1 MIKATRLKI
10 FGIIF
15 SILLLTSF
23 VSARLSNNR
32 EKKNIL
38 IGPNDTFDFIKGADV
53 SFLPQIGDLGGVYKE
68 NGIPQDPL
76 KIFKDHGFNYI
87 RLKLWHTPT
96 ENYNNLQK
104 ILYLAKRIKEREL
117 KFLLNFHYSDTWADP
132 GKQNKPAAWRGLS
145 FAVLKDSVYQY
156 TKKVMAALDAQ
167 QTLPEMV
174 QIGNE
179 ITPGMLWNDG
189 RVSGSYN
196 TPQQWR
202 NFGELIQ
209 AAIRGVRESCTA
221 GDSVRIMIHI
231 DRGGDNSGSRWFF
244 DNLLAQNVNFDI
256 IGLSFYP
263 WWHGTLNQ
271 LKANLS
277 DLAGRYGKPMVVVET
292 AYPWTLQWFDNRSNI
307 VGNAAQLHAGYP
319 ASIDG
324 QTNYLRDLMKIIR
337 NTKNQ
342 KGIGLFYWAPEY
354 ISIQPIGSSW
364 ENNAL
369 FDFYGNVLPSMDVF
383 IEKPIEQTPV
393 NITVQ
398 LNTATLM
405 DTLQEHHFVQLR
417 GEVVGISSN
426 TLPDGKK
433 ISWESD
439 SEIILKNI
447 GGDYW
452 ETTFQMY
459 PEDELSFKFWTGFNR
474 TQGTFQRLGWE
485 GPIIPTDGLTGNRRV
500 IVAGARDS
508 VIQVQYYN
516 STGDSKAQY
525 WQPFL
530 SKKDSIGIYFRVNL
544 GKIMASGRFKP
555 GVNGPVAVRGDVR
568 VSGGSLSWDES
579 RVHLQREEYRVNQ
592 GSFWSGA
599 TYLPLSAVKA
609 GDTLQYRFFIE
620 NDQGHGW
627 ENLVSNRKFIFSSQM
642 AQNPCDTTLHWV
654 YFDES
659 DATTHIK
666 PISREQLFDFQL
678 MQNYPNPFN
687 HQTRINYQ
695 LQGATFVNLK
705 IYDIQGKLVQTL
717 MKSQQSAGRYSVI
730 WNAQQE
736 DGRVLVSGIYL
747 IKLETA
753 AGFEMRRMVLLK

>member
-1 MIKATRLKI
+1 MTLTIY
-10 FGIIF
+10 
-15 SILLLTSF
+15 ILLLASLLS
-23 VSARLSNNR
+23 VRLSHHN
-32 EKKNIL
+32 EKKSS
-38 IGPNDTFDFIKGADV
+38 PNQLNDNYEFIKGADV
-53 SFLPQIGDLGGVYKE
+53 SFIPQISDLGGIYKE
-68 NGIPQDPL
+68 NEIPQDPL

-96 ENYNNLQK
+96 ENYNNLPK
-104 ILYLAKRIKEREL
+104 ILYMAKRIKDRDL

-132 GKQNKPAAWRGLS
+132 GRQTKPAAWRGLT
-145 FAVLKDSVYQY
+145 FAALKDSVYQY
-156 TKKVMAALDAQ
+156 TKKVMTALNAQ
-167 QTLPEMV
+167 KTLPDMV

-189 RVSGSYN
+189 RIGGSYN

-209 AAIRGVRESCTA
+209 AGIRGVQESSET

-231 DRGGDNSGSRWFF
+231 DRGGDNNSSRWFF
-244 DNLLAQNVNFDI
+244 DNLLAQNINFDI
-256 IGLSFYP
+256 IGLSYYP

-271 LKANLS
+271 LKTNLS
-277 DLAGRYGKPMVVVET
+277 DLAVRFGKPIVVVET

-307 VGNAAQLHAGYP
+307 VGSATQLHAGYP
-319 ASIDG
+319 ASVDG
-324 QTNYLRDLMKIIR
+324 QTNFLRELMKIVR

-342 KGIGLFYWAPEY
+342 KGLGLFYWAPEY
-354 ISIQPIGSSW
+354 ISVQPIGSSW

-369 FDFYGNVLPSMDVF
+369 FDFSGNVLPSMDVF
-383 IEKPIEQTPV
+383 IEKPIDQTPV

-405 DTLQEHHFVQLR
+405 DTLQEQHFVQLR
-417 GEVVGISSN
+417 GEVVGISTN

-433 ISWESD
+433 ITWESD

-474 TQGTFQRLGWE
+474 TKSTFQRLGWE
-485 GPIIPTDGLTGNRRV
+485 GPIIPADGLTGNRRV

-530 SKKDSIGIYFRVNL
+530 SKKDSIAIYFRVNM
-544 GKIMASGRFKP
+544 GKAAASNRFKP
-555 GVNGPVAVRGDVR
+555 GVDGPIAVRGDADVA
-568 VSGGSLSWDES
+568 GGRLSWAAS
-579 RVHLQREEYRVNQ
+579 RVHLQREEFSVND

-599 TYLPLSAVKA
+599 AYFSIGALKA

-620 NDQGHGW
+620 NDKGDGL
-627 ENLVSNRKFIFSSQM
+627 ENLVSNRKFIFSSTM
-642 AQNPCDTTLHWV
+642 VQNPHDTTLHWV

-659 DATTHIK
+659 DATTRIESNLSKGLNH
-666 PISREQLFDFQL
+666 FQL
-678 MQNYPNPFN
+678 MQNFPNPFN
-687 HQTRINYQ
+687 HQTTIRYY
-695 LQGATFVNLK
+695 LPTVTFVFLK
-705 IYDIQGKLVQTL
+705 IYDIQGKLVNTL
-717 MKSQQSAGRYSVI
+717 VSSQQAAGDYSLI
-730 WNAQQE
+730 WNALQD
-736 DGRVLVSGIYL
+736 DGRPLGSGIYFINL
-747 IKLETA
+747 KTMAGSEIRRTLFIK
-753 AGFEMRRMVLLK
+753 